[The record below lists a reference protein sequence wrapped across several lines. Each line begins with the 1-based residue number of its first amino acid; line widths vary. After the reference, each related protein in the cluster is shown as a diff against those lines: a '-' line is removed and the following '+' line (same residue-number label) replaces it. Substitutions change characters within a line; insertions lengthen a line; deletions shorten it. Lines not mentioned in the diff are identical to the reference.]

1 MDPQEVQIAEP
12 VASPIPGVLA
22 LRFRVPKSK
31 LRQAIMPTPL
41 ETTYLECQL
50 PGRIRLDE
58 FGSYVFSSDQDGSA
72 GYHEFLFVPERS
84 AAEIATPVPSLSH
97 PDTQPFPW
105 KPCLIQLGALEDDTQ
120 PLTFEAGPGTSV
132 QVPRLFGR
140 MHLLPGGMYASEIE
154 TEVFVAHRPFT
165 REEMGVLETQV
176 TTRLQWQGR
185 NLDVDLDC
193 LHGLVEFPETQTS
206 GRAVSGLGTVNNP
219 LVLTGKTVFPPTP
232 MPKWKRHLF
241 DQRHEPVGG
250 MWRLTNQWVNP
261 PRGARR
267 ILGAAV

>member
-12 VASPIPGVLA
+12 AASPIPGVLA
-22 LRFRVPKSK
+22 LRFRVPKSVL
-31 LRQAIMPTPL
+31 LRSMMPTPL
-41 ETTYLECQL
+41 VTTYENSEL
-50 PGRIRLDE
+50 PNRIRLDE
-58 FGSYVFSSDQDGSA
+58 FGSYVFSADQDGPA
-72 GYHEFLFVPERS
+72 GYHEFLFVPARS
-84 AAEIATPVPSLSH
+84 AEEIATPVPSLSL

-120 PLTFEAGPGTSV
+120 PLTFESGGNTV
-132 QVPRLFGR
+132 EVPRLFGR
-140 MHLLPGGMYASEIE
+140 MHLLPGGMYASEVE
-154 TEVFVAHRPFT
+154 TEVFVCHRPFT

-176 TTRLQWQGR
+176 TTRVQWQGR

-232 MPKWKRHLF
+232 MPKWKRHLY
-241 DQRHEPVGG
+241 DQKHEAVGG
-250 MWRLTNQWVNP
+250 MYRLTNFWVNP